1 MAKGPGS
8 DQLRALLGLDRN
20 RDGGRVSADGE
31 GARINVSKFRIFLF
45 GLIALTALTTVLGS
59 FYTIESGRI
68 GVIQTFGRYQ
78 EAVSLPGLHWKR
90 PFIDSVI
97 DMDVKM
103 QSANYA
109 GNEDDEDSD
118 GIIYKPH
125 LDVLDAKNVSYD
137 IEMSVMFTPVAEKMP
152 EILTTYGANY
162 FDKKINPIIRD
173 VVRDVGGKY
182 SVETIADHRDAIN
195 SEIRSRLVEQFK
207 PLPFIFND
215 AALRKIQL
223 PNNIMQ
229 KIVAVQEA
237 KQEEERLKIINR
249 QAEQNKQITI
259 TNAQAEKEKIIIAA
273 QAEAES
279 TLTRAKAQA
288 EANERIS
295 RSLTPLL
302 VQQNQIE
309 KWQGTVPQVVGGE
322 GTNLLYNLG
331 NTGR

>member
-1 MAKGPGS
+1 MERIRGLRILNLQNGPP
-8 DQLRALLGLDRN
+8 A
-20 RDGGRVSADGE
+20 GE
-31 GARINVSKFRIFLF
+31 GGTMGISKIKLLVAAIV
-45 GLIALTALTTVLGS
+45 GLIVLSTMLGS
-59 FYTIESGRI
+59 FYTVESGRV

-78 EAVSLPGLHWKR
+78 EAVSTPGLHWKR
-90 PFIDSVI
+90 PFVDAVI
-97 DMDVKM
+97 DMDVKQ

-109 GNEDDEDSD
+109 GDQDEEDQD

-125 LDVLDAKNVSYD
+125 LDVLDAQNVSYD
-137 IEMSVMFTPVAEKMP
+137 IELSVMFTPIAEKMP
-152 EILTTYGANY
+152 EILTTYGQNY

-173 VVRDVGGKY
+173 AVRDVGGKY
-182 SVETIADHRDAIN
+182 SVESIADHRDAIN
-195 SEIRSRLVEQFK
+195 SSIRDRLVEEFK

-223 PNNIMQ
+223 PGNIMQ

-259 TNAQAEKEKIIIAA
+259 TNAQAEKEKLIIAA
-273 QAEAES
+273 QADAES
-279 TLTRAKAQA
+279 TLTRARAQS
-288 EANERIS
+288 EANQRIAQ
-295 RSLTPLL
+295 SLTPLL

-322 GTNLLYNLG
+322 HTNLLYNLG
-331 NTGR
+331 NASR

>member
-1 MAKGPGS
+1 MMFSKVR
-8 DQLRALLGLDRN
+8 LFLVVVVALIL
-20 RDGGRVSADGE
+20 
-31 GARINVSKFRIFLF
+31 
-45 GLIALTALTTVLGS
+45 LTAVLGS
-59 FYTIESGRI
+59 FYTIDSGRV

-78 EAVSLPGLHWKR
+78 DAVSTPGLHWKR
-90 PFIDSVI
+90 PFIDTVI
-97 DMDVKM
+97 DMDVKL

-109 GNEDDEDSD
+109 GNQDEEDSD

-195 SEIRSRLVEQFK
+195 SEIRTRLLEQFK
-207 PLPFIFND
+207 PLPFIFSD

-223 PNNIMQ
+223 PQNIMQ

-273 QAEAES
+273 QADAEA
-279 TLTRAKAQA
+279 TATRARAQA
-288 EANERIS
+288 EANARIAG
-295 RSLTPLL
+295 SLTPLL

-309 KWQGTVPQVVGGE
+309 KWQGNVPQVVGGE
-322 GTNLLYNLG
+322 NTNLLYNLG
-331 NTGR
+331 NAR

>member
-1 MAKGPGS
+1 MNFSKLKLFLGAVV
-8 DQLRALLGLDRN
+8 ALIL
-20 RDGGRVSADGE
+20 
-31 GARINVSKFRIFLF
+31 
-45 GLIALTALTTVLGS
+45 LTAMLGS
-59 FYTIESGRI
+59 FYTIDSGRI

-90 PFIDSVI
+90 PFIDTVI
-97 DMDVKM
+97 DMDVKL

-109 GNEDDEDSD
+109 GDRDEEDSD

-195 SEIRSRLVEQFK
+195 SEIRTRLIEGFK
-207 PLPFIFND
+207 PLPFIFSD

-223 PNNIMQ
+223 PANIMQ
-229 KIVAVQEA
+229 KIVGVQEA

-273 QAEAES
+273 QADAEA
-279 TLTRAKAQA
+279 TTTRARAQA
-288 EANERIS
+288 EANQRIAQ
-295 RSLTPLL
+295 SLTPLL

-309 KWQGTVPQVVGGE
+309 KWQGTVPQVVTGE
-322 GTNLLYNLG
+322 NSNLLYNLG
-331 NTGR
+331 NLGRAP

>member
-1 MAKGPGS
+1 MGLGTLKSILAGS
-8 DQLRALLGLDRN
+8 VLLL
-20 RDGGRVSADGE
+20 VA
-31 GARINVSKFRIFLF
+31 V
-45 GLIALTALTTVLGS
+45 TVLGS
-59 FYTIESGRI
+59 FYTIESGQV
-68 GVIQTFGRYQ
+68 GVVKTFGRYS
-78 EAVSLPGLHWKR
+78 ESVSLPGLHWKR
-90 PFIDSVI
+90 PFIDSVMV
-97 DMDVKM
+97 MDVKL
-103 QSANYA
+103 QTANYA
-109 GNEDDEDSD
+109 GSNDDEDSD

-137 IEMSVMFTPVAEKMP
+137 IELSVMYTPMAEKMP
-152 EILTTYGANY
+152 DILSTFGENY
-162 FDKKINPIIRD
+162 FEKKINPIIRD

-195 SEIRSRLVEQFK
+195 TEIRARLEQEFK
-207 PLPFIFND
+207 PLPFAFSD

-223 PNNIMQ
+223 PQNIMQ

-259 TNAQAEKEKIIIAA
+259 TNAQAEKEKLIIAA

-295 RSLTPLL
+295 ASLTPLL

-309 KWQGTVPQVVGGE
+309 RWDGSVPQVVTGTGG
-322 GTNLLYNLG
+322 NLLYNLG
-331 NTGR
+331 SLGKTP

>member
-1 MAKGPGS
+1 MTERMGS
-8 DQLRALLGLDRN
+8 LLRRSGGGIDDNERSNMIGNTFKKMIFGALLL
-20 RDGGRVSADGE
+20 
-31 GARINVSKFRIFLF
+31 L
-45 GLIALTALTTVLGS
+45 ALVTVLGS
-59 FYTIESGRI
+59 FYTIESGKV

-78 EAVSLPGLHWKR
+78 EIVSTPGLHWKR
-90 PFIDSVI
+90 PFIDTVLE
-97 DMDVKM
+97 MDVKL
-103 QSANYA
+103 QTANYA
-109 GNEDDEDSD
+109 GEQDEEDSD

-137 IEMSVMFTPVAEKMP
+137 IELSVMFTPVAEKMP
-152 EILTTYGANY
+152 EILSTFGENY

-195 SEIRSRLVEQFK
+195 SEIRARLVDEFK
-207 PLPFIFND
+207 PLPFLFSD
-215 AALRKIQL
+215 AALRKLQL
-223 PNNIMQ
+223 PQNIMQ

-273 QAEAES
+273 QADAES

-295 RSLTPLL
+295 QSLTPLL
-302 VQQNQIE
+302 VRQHQVE
-309 KWQGTVPQVVGGE
+309 KWAGGVPTVVGSE
-322 GTNLLYNLG
+322 GTGLFFNMG
-331 NTGR
+331 DVGK

>member
-1 MAKGPGS
+1 MLFSKLKLFLAGVV
-8 DQLRALLGLDRN
+8 ALI
-20 RDGGRVSADGE
+20 V
-31 GARINVSKFRIFLF
+31 
-45 GLIALTALTTVLGS
+45 LTAVLGS
-59 FYTIESGRI
+59 FYTIDSGRV

-78 EAVSLPGLHWKR
+78 EAVSTPGLHWKR
-90 PFIDSVI
+90 PFIDTVI
-97 DMDVKM
+97 DMDVKL

-109 GNEDDEDSD
+109 GAEDGEDSD

-137 IEMSVMFTPVAEKMP
+137 IELSVMYTPMAEKMP
-152 EILTTYGANY
+152 EILSTFGENY
-162 FDKKINPIIRD
+162 FEKKINPIIRD

-195 SEIRSRLVEQFK
+195 TEIRARLEQEFK
-207 PLPFIFND
+207 PLPFAFSD

-223 PNNIMQ
+223 PQNIMQ

-259 TNAQAEKEKIIIAA
+259 TNAQAEKEKLIIAA
-273 QAEAES
+273 QADAEATS
-279 TLTRAKAQA
+279 TRAKAQA
-288 EANERIS
+288 EANQRIAQ
-295 RSLTPLL
+295 SLTPLL

-322 GTNLLYNLG
+322 NTNLLYNLG
-331 NTGR
+331 NSGR

>member
-1 MAKGPGS
+1 MDRIRGLL
-8 DQLRALLGLDRN
+8 QLDRHQVPAAGEGGAMTVSKLKIFLLGVL
-20 RDGGRVSADGE
+20 
-31 GARINVSKFRIFLF
+31 L
-45 GLIALTALTTVLGS
+45 LIVLSTVLGC
-59 FYTIESGRI
+59 FYTIDSGRI

-78 EAVSLPGLHWKR
+78 EAVSAPGLHWKR
-90 PFIDSVI
+90 PFIDTVI
-97 DMDVKM
+97 NMDVKL

-109 GNEDDEDSD
+109 GNQDEEDSD

-182 SVETIADHRDAIN
+182 NVETIADHRDAIN
-195 SEIRSRLVEQFK
+195 SEIRTRLVEQFK
-207 PLPFIFND
+207 PLPFIFSD

-223 PNNIMQ
+223 PPNIMQ

-259 TNAQAEKEKIIIAA
+259 TNAQAEKEKQIIAA

-279 TLTRAKAQA
+279 VLTRAKAQA
-288 EANERIS
+288 EANQRIS
-295 RSLTPLL
+295 QSLTPLL

-309 KWQGTVPQVVGGE
+309 RWTGEVPQVVGGE
-322 GTNLLYNLG
+322 NTNLLYNLASPA
-331 NTGR
+331 R